1 MTVNSRDEELALGGG
16 WANSPAAFDVY
27 KNPAKARPQEPN
39 PLKWVDQW
47 PPTLHSSKNQR
58 KIGAILLKA
67 HGEFWKSPE
76 YPSATADCM
85 RQAFDGIARVLFDDG
100 LLSETIL
107 LNDVADLVWDSAI
120 AGGWWHLASE
130 TQIDIFPHKK
140 SHYWVWFDET
150 RDWPTLFRGAMA
162 EWAAK
167 LLEIE
172 APDTENGAELPRAGI
187 LASNS
192 VPETLSITEGQGSE
206 NAQPSDSP
214 EERLQR
220 FVQKHPGTTYADIKF
235 SASVHTP
242 EFQGWRHE
250 KLNPKSV
257 MFARIEEVLSGVKPL
272 KKKPRKRR
280 AE

>member
-187 LASNS
+187 LAS
-192 VPETLSITEGQGSE
+192 T
-206 NAQPSDSP
+206 AC
-214 EERLQR
+214 QR
-220 FVQKHPGTTYADIKF
+220 HL
-235 SASVHTP
+235 ASLRARV
-242 EFQGWRHE
+242 R
-250 KLNPKSV
+250 KMLNRV
-257 MFARIEEVLSGVKPL
+257 IPL
-272 KKKPRKRR
+272 KSGCNDSCKNIQVRPMRTLNFLLACTHQNSKAGGTKN
-280 AE
+280 